1 MDIDE
6 QLGRLRPSIE
16 VELLVRQIVS
26 SRAVDVARRGEE
38 LIISR
43 LGSDAPAM
51 HCYPAVVSMALD
63 PARARALE
71 GTALVERIESKTTT
85 TSYVWVPTA
94 RLRAGGLDE
103 AVTLAQEAVDRM
115 VRTPAA
121 TRARSTTPG
130 STTPRSTT
138 PRRTPAAAVPP
149 PPEPKICPRCGL
161 QISAAGTCFCD

>member
-16 VELLVRQIVS
+16 VEMLVRQVVS
-26 SRAVDVARRGEE
+26 SRSVDVVRRGEE

-43 LGSDAPAM
+43 LGSDTPAM
-51 HCYPAVVSMALD
+51 HCYPAVVSIALD

-71 GTALVERIESKTTT
+71 GTALVERIESKTTS
-85 TSYVWVPTA
+85 TSYVWLSTA
-94 RLRAGGLDE
+94 RLRGTVDE
-103 AVTLAQEAVDRM
+103 AVALAHEAVDRM
-115 VRTPAA
+115 VRAPVA
-121 TRARSTTPG
+121 TRSR

-138 PRRTPAAAVPP
+138 PRRAPAAAVPP